1 MRIENHLLIQDDG
14 TPVRFHKT
22 ENWTDTVIRTRW
34 LVMHYTAGGDAAES
48 IEWMSK
54 YRGPK
59 KSGSAHLVI
68 SKTGQI
74 TQMVP
79 FNKRAWHAGTSA
91 WKGKTDINGYAI
103 GIELDNFGELDGGP
117 GHWKFRAAPV
127 ADANVHVGAHRNE
140 PGEGANRGWAK
151 YPQVQLDVALKVA
164 KLLVQHYGLEDV
176 IGHDDIAPIRKKDP
190 GPAFPMAQF
199 RAAAMGQAA
208 PPAVEPVAV
217 PVRPGQRMRVTAD
230 KLNLR
235 AGPAREQAEVAGS
248 KLPRGTA
255 VRVRE
260 APGTWLR
267 VDVEGEVNGVIHAAG
282 WVNGTYLE
290 PAPAALF
297 SVNTGTLNVRG
308 GPSKDH
314 PKVADALPRDTVVE
328 EAEERNGWKYV
339 IVHGGTRA
347 GTAGWVNAG
356 YLLPAVLPVNGIG
369 QPVQ

>member
-1 MRIENHLLIQDDG
+1 MRIENHLLIHDDG
-14 TPVRFHKT
+14 TPVRFHPT
-22 ENWTDTVIRTRW
+22 ENWNDTVIRTKW

-91 WKGKTDINGYAI
+91 WQGKTDINGYAI

-117 GHWKFRAAPV
+117 GHWKFRTTPV
-127 ADANVHVGAHRNE
+127 ADANVLVAAHRNE
-140 PGEGANRGWAK
+140 PAEGANRGWAK

-199 RAAAMGQAA
+199 RASAMGQAA
-208 PPAVEPVAV
+208 EQAAA
-217 PVRPGQRMRVTAD
+217 PVRPGQRMRVKAD

-235 AGPAREQAEVAGS
+235 AGPAKEHAEVAGS

-255 VRVRE
+255 MRVAE
-260 APGTWLR
+260 APGVWLR
-267 VDVEGEVNGVIHAAG
+267 VNVEGVVNGVANAAG
-282 WVNGTYLE
+282 WVNGDYLE

-297 SVNTGTLNVRG
+297 SVNASQLNVRS
-308 GPSKDH
+308 GPDKETE
-314 PKVADALPRDTVVE
+314 KVGEALPRDTVVE
-328 EAEERNGWKYV
+328 EVEERGGWKYV
-339 IVHGGTRA
+339 VVHGGPRA
-347 GTAGWVNAG
+347 GAAGWVNAA
-356 YLLPAVLPVNGIG
+356 YLLPAVLPVDGIG